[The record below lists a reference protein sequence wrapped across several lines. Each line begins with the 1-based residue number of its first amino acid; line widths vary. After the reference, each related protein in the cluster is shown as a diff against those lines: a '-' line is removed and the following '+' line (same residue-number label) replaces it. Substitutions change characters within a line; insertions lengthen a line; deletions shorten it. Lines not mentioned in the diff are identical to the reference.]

1 MLAALFLMAAAGA
14 AAQDLPECLPQV
26 PYHLTARP
34 WRPLD
39 IPPDAY
45 LDVIEQLCHFSARY
59 QEQGGAIIDPLLKR
73 EHQYAT
79 PYFAFAV
86 GALLHAGRGHDLLQS
101 GVRAMDHATACV
113 ARGHSGI
120 PDGHGEFFLAP
131 LTGALRLYE
140 DHVPEEVL
148 HRWRQRLHLPIQEVI
163 QDIRNR
169 TNNWRTYAMKGE
181 WLRYRAG
188 LVDRRTAVAFIE
200 DAWLNRTQRER
211 ITSDKWSLYQDWSSD
226 PQSHAVEAVGR
237 GNLLALA
244 VSGYDGHS
252 AEEIRRCVYS
262 GTQTALLLQDPSG
275 QCPPNGRTDNHV
287 FNDVLYQLAF
297 EIMAEEAAKQGD
309 DRLAGQYRRA
319 AGLSFRSIARW
330 RRTDRPWTDSYS
342 ITKNHFDPPDRVGYQ
357 PASQYSNYTGAVMY
371 HLAEAFLSH
380 QTDLPESPAPAEIG
394 GYALAMDPRFG
405 SAVANAG
412 GMHIFA
418 NLRGDSVPK
427 YGVYWTSLGVVRFAR
442 MGWDSRLGPSDG
454 VYDATM
460 RKGVT
465 FGPTWLE
472 GNRWVRLAEQAKHY
486 RGTLRVD
493 SVHPLLVRC
502 SILYHCVTGIGGPAF
517 SHDFVLTPDGVL
529 ATLRS
534 PNDISFGVT
543 LPLLENDGR
552 PLERRLSGNIAAVTF
567 PDDLGNGDEQ
577 CFIVLNEDAVLSDNE
592 DPIQSTYGWLRPVR
606 ATTKDGSIHTFVFPR
621 NATDP
626 QAEAVAES
634 FRLAPNGFSSI
645 LGRVEGTLY
654 VGRTSGGGVGRT
666 ADLDGDGRADIAF
679 SAPCGFLLQ
688 LENGRVTAVETD
700 QDVAGEIQ
708 GKHVQLQRFEPLVL
722 DEENA
727 IL

>member
-1 MLAALFLMAAAGA
+1 MLVATAPGL
-14 AAQDLPECLPQV
+14 AQDLPESLPQV
-26 PYHLTARP
+26 PYHLTARV

-39 IPPDAY
+39 IPSDAY
-45 LDVIEQLCHFSARY
+45 LDVIERLCHFSAGY
-59 QEQGGAIIDPLLKR
+59 QAEGGAIIDPLLKR

-86 GALLHAGRGHDLLQS
+86 GALVHAGRGHDLLQS
-101 GVRAMDHATACV
+101 GVRAMNHATACV
-113 ARGHSGI
+113 AQGHAGI

-131 LTGALRLYE
+131 LTGALPLYQ
-140 DHVPEEVL
+140 DHVPQDVL
-148 HRWRQRLHLPIQEVI
+148 DRWRQRLHIPIHEVI

-188 LVDRRTAVAFIE
+188 LVDRSTAVAFIE
-200 DAWLNRTQRER
+200 DAWLARTQRER
-211 ITSDKWSLYQDWSSD
+211 IVSDKWSLYQDWSSD

-237 GNLLALA
+237 GNLLALPA
-244 VSGYDGHS
+244 SGYDGPS
-252 AEEIRRCVYS
+252 AEEIRTCVYS

-287 FNDVLYQLAF
+287 FNDVLYQLTF
-297 EIMAEEAAKQGD
+297 EIMAEQAAKQGD

-319 AGLSFRSIARW
+319 ARLSFQSIERW
-330 RRTDRPWTDSYS
+330 RRTDRPWTGSYS
-342 ITKNHFDPPDRVGYQ
+342 ITKNHFDPADRVGYQ
-357 PASQYSNYTGAVMY
+357 PASQYSNYSGAVMY
-371 HLAEAFLSH
+371 HLAEAFLTH
-380 QTDLPESPAPAEIG
+380 QTNMLEVPTPVEIG

-405 SAVANAG
+405 SVAANAG
-412 GMHIFA
+412 GMQMFA

-427 YGVYWTSLGVVRFAR
+427 YGVHWTPLGVVRFAR
-442 MGWDSRLGPSDG
+442 TGWDSRLGPSDG
-454 VYDATM
+454 VYDAKT
-460 RKGVT
+460 RNGVT

-472 GNRWVRLAEQAKHY
+472 GKRWVHLAEQAKHY

-493 SVHPLLVRC
+493 FVHPLLVRC
-502 SILYHCVTGIGGPAF
+502 SILYHCVTGTGGPAF
-517 SHDFVLTPDGVL
+517 YHDFIITPDGVL

-534 PNDISFGVT
+534 PNDVAFGVT

-552 PLERRLSGNIAAVTF
+552 RLERRLSGNIAAVRF

-577 CFIVLNEDAVLSDNE
+577 CFIVLNKDAVLSDNE
-592 DPIQSTYGWLRPVR
+592 DPVQSTYGWLRPVR
-606 ATTKDGSIHTFVFPR
+606 ATTKDGPIDVFVFPG

-626 QAEAVAES
+626 KADAVAAS
-634 FRLAPNGFSSI
+634 FHLASNGFSSI

-654 VGRTSGGGVGRT
+654 VGRASAGGVGRS
-666 ADLDGDGRADIAF
+666 ADLDGDGQSDIAF

-688 LENGRVTAVETD
+688 LEDGRVVAVETD
-700 QDVAGEIQ
+700 RDVTAEIQ
-708 GKHVQLQRFEPLVL
+708 GRHVQCRRFELLAL
-722 DEENA
+722 DENNA